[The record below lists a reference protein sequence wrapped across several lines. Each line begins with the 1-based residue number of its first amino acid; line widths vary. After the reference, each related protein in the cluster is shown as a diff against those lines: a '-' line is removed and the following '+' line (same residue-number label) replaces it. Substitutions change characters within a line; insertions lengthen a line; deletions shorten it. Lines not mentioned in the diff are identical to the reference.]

1 MIILDIPRDFTSY
14 EFYSNILPK
23 IVMTEEKEIVMDMS
37 ITRRIEPLVI
47 PNLLCCAYKMWMD
60 SEKNFRMLI
69 PDTVTGGM
77 IRNYL
82 NEIEFTK
89 YAQRFS
95 LYDFVYDP
103 WSGLDGKQ
111 IDPICGTLIFNADDS
126 RDEIYR
132 GVDLC
137 ISPFAEAY
145 LSYFQIYDSEQSRYM
160 NEITEFLEEILLNCK
175 IHAKSFSITT
185 LHANYSLKKIYISV
199 SDIGCGFINSLKEKN
214 IKDEKDAIL
223 MGVYKRKDSKIYG
236 LFNVIRRVLEYGGR
250 VRIHSNNTQIIFTP
264 RILNEFISGKLDDIK
279 SFEKYNVKR
288 TVQYDGVHIEIEL
301 PLEKGKQNVYD
312 RK

>member
-132 GVDLC
+132 GV
-137 ISPFAEAY
+137 
-145 LSYFQIYDSEQSRYM
+145 
-160 NEITEFLEEILLNCK
+160 
-175 IHAKSFSITT
+175 
-185 LHANYSLKKIYISV
+185 
-199 SDIGCGFINSLKEKN
+199 IN
-214 IKDEKDAIL
+214 
-223 MGVYKRKDSKIYG
+223 
-236 LFNVIRRVLEYGGR
+236 
-250 VRIHSNNTQIIFTP
+250 
-264 RILNEFISGKLDDIK
+264 
-279 SFEKYNVKR
+279 
-288 TVQYDGVHIEIEL
+288 
-301 PLEKGKQNVYD
+301 
-312 RK
+312 